1 MLSIYSRLSVR
12 EKSLIIGFLWV
23 IILVWGFGTT
33 GRMSLSLSGIKEQKE
48 RLKRQ
53 ENLIQREPQIDA
65 DLKALQSKFDPDKTY
80 NRDELFEVL
89 ERMAKGMNPTI
100 KTLNSQEGEIFNVHS
115 VEVRVRDVS
124 IQLLVNFGDSLLLE
138 PYVSLEMAR
147 VQADKKDPRL
157 LDAIFEISAFE
168 LKKQQSP

>member
-23 IILVWGFGTT
+23 IILVWAFGTT

-53 ENLIQREPQIDA
+53 ENLIKREPQIDA